1 MKKGVV
7 DLLLKAFSFFF
18 FFVKD
23 LIYSYL
29 ESLLKKNSVFEDVL
43 IEINYHA

>member
-1 MKKGVV
+1 MKRGVV
-7 DLLLKAFSFFF
+7 DLLLKAFSFF